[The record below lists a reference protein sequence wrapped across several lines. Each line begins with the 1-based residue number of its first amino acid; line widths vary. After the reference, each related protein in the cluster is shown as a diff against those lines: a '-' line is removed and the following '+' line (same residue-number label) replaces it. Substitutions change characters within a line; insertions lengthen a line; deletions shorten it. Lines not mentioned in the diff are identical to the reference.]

1 MQMRQQLRYEE
12 HLNMYPVAMQHSV
25 YTIRTTLKVKGDE
38 CFFFF
43 FLQDCYRH
51 SPLFITVEP
60 FHVTSSDHMQ
70 IWQTYKYVAHEP

>member
-43 FLQDCYRH
+43 FYKIATDTVHCLSQLSPFMLQAV
-51 SPLFITVEP
+51 ITCKSGK
-60 FHVTSSDHMQ
+60 H
-70 IWQTYKYVAHEP
+70 KYVAHEP